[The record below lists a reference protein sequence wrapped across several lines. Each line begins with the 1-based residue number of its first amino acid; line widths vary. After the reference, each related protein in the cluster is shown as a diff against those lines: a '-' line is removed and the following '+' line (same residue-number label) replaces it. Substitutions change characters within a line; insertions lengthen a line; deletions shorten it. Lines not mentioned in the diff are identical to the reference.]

1 MKLIGLEKL
10 ELKIM
15 KLNLKEKIRY
25 DRQMMIE
32 GWGEEGQLKLKSAKV
47 VIAGVGGLGCPTALY
62 LTAAGIGE
70 IKLIDNEKVELSNL
84 NRQILHW
91 EKDIG
96 KFKVDSAA
104 EKLRKINNKVKITI
118 EKTTITEENASRLIN
133 GFNLVIDA
141 LDNFETRFYLNKACV
156 EKGIPMIHG
165 AIEGFEGRF
174 TTIIPKTSPC
184 LACIYGKI
192 PFHKEKFPVVGVTPA
207 VIAALQSMEAIKLI
221 VGIGELTI
229 NRLIIFDGLKMEFDE
244 IKIEKIDECKVCG
257 NLNK

>member
-1 MKLIGLEKL
+1 MKLTGLEKL
-10 ELKIM
+10 EPKII

-25 DRQMMIE
+25 DRQMMIK

-62 LTAAGIGE
+62 LTAAGVGE

-104 EKLRKINNKVKITI
+104 EKLRKINSKVKITM
-118 EKTTITEENASRLIN
+118 EKTTITEENASKLIN

-192 PFHKEKFPVVGVTPA
+192 PFYKGKFPVVGVTPA

-244 IKIEKIDECKVCG
+244 IKIEKINECKVCG